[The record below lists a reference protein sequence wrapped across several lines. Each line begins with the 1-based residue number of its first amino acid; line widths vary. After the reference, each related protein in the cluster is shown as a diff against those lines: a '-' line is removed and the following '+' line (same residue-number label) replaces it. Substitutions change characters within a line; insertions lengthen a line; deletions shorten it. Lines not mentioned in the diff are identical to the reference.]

1 MVAAAGGGGG
11 RVPTV
16 RNSGGDVPVQKS
28 RFLTKMFQNKEHFF
42 RFSENFKSKR
52 PKSEEKKEFGIGGF
66 DAPESVSPIPNFAAS
81 PLLFLQVPLTCAP
94 MGVPTPPPPLFF
106 RELKNEIRYR

>member
-1 MVAAAGGGGG
+1 MVAAAGGGG

-42 RFSENFKSKR
+42 RFSENFKSKQ
-52 PKSEEKKEFGIGGF
+52 PKSEEKKEFGVGGF
-66 DAPESVSPIPNFAAS
+66 HAPESVSPIQNFVAS
-81 PLLFLQVPLTCAP
+81 SLLFLHVPLTRAP
-94 MGVPTPPPPLFF
+94 MGVPKRPPPLFF
-106 RELKNEIRYR
+106 RELKNEIGYR